1 MKPVFFSLILLCCT
15 LSLYAQNSES
25 TRDVVVLNN
34 GDRLTGE
41 IIEYTQGQK
50 LTLKKEDGSEI
61 TILEEGIKQII
72 QGVPSNNQDES
83 DSLPPTPVIPIA
95 PQTKGFYNVTQLSF
109 AMGSGDEDGLAL
121 GAGISTIF
129 GKQFSPLLGLG
140 LGVGLDNYARRGET
154 IYPVFIDV
162 RSYLPIGKKP
172 YSYYVSL
179 NGGYGFAFARED
191 IGIQEA
197 QGGILAHGAIG
208 YRTTTKEG
216 VDVNID
222 LGAKFQEA
230 SFSRD
235 LFNGDIE
242 VRDLVFKRLTI
253 RVGITLWGKKK

>member
-1 MKPVFFSLILLCCT
+1 MKPVFFSLILLC
-15 LSLYAQNSES
+15 LSLSAYAQNSNS
-25 TRDVVVLNN
+25 TEDVVVLKN
-34 GDRLTGE
+34 GDRLNGE
-41 IIEYTQGQK
+41 IVDYVQGQK
-50 LTLKKEDGSEI
+50 LTLKTSDGTEV
-61 TILEEGIKQII
+61 TILDEGIDQIL
-72 QGVPSNNQDES
+72 QQTPENETEETLL
-83 DSLPPTPVIPIA
+83 DSAPVILIE
-95 PQTKGFYNVTQLSF
+95 PQTKGIYNVTQLSF

-121 GAGISTIF
+121 GAGLSTIF
-129 GKQFSPLLGLG
+129 GKQFSPLFGLG

-172 YSYYVSL
+172 FSYYATL
-179 NGGYGFAFARED
+179 NGGYGFAFKRES
-191 IGIQEA
+191 IGIREA
-197 QGGILAHGAIG
+197 SGGILVHGAVG

-242 VRDLVFKRLTI
+242 VRELVFKRITI
-253 RVGITLWGKKK
+253 RVGITLWSKKN